1 MRTSIISRFVLLAAL
16 GVSATAGLG
25 AQTAQAPPT
34 APPAAQP
41 GGVPAPPPI
50 DLPSGYVIGP
60 EDVLVVQFW
69 KDTDVSAQVTVR
81 PDGKISLQAINEIVA
96 AGLTPEELRQR
107 IITAA
112 KPLFKEDPVVNVMVK
127 EIHSRKVSIQG
138 AVIKIGAYP
147 LLTSMRVADLIA
159 QAGGLQEFAKLD
171 KIILIRI
178 ENGKQTVIP
187 INYKDI
193 QKGRNLDKYNI
204 ELKPGDTIIVP

>member
-1 MRTSIISRFVLLAAL
+1 MRTSIINRFVLLAAF

-25 AQTAQAPPT
+25 AQTAQTPPPV
-34 APPAAQP
+34 PPVAQP
-41 GGVPAPPPI
+41 NGVPTPPPI

-138 AVIKIGAYP
+138 AVIKTGSYP
-147 LLTSMRVADLIA
+147 LLTTMTLAELVA
-159 QAGGLQEFAKLD
+159 QAGGLQDWAKRD
-171 KIILIRI
+171 KIIVVRN
-178 ENGKQTVIP
+178 EGGKQVRIP

-193 QKGRNLDKYNI
+193 LKGKNLDLYNI
-204 ELKPGDTIIVP
+204 ELKPGDIVIVP

>member
-1 MRTSIISRFVLLAAL
+1 MRTSIISRFVLLAAI

-25 AQTAQAPPT
+25 AQTAQTPPT
-34 APPAAQP
+34 APPATQAN
-41 GGVPAPPPI
+41 GVPTPPPI

-69 KDTDVSAQVTVR
+69 KDADVSAQVTVR

-107 IITAA
+107 IIIAA

-127 EIHSRKVSIQG
+127 EIHSRKVYVQG
-138 AVIKIGAYP
+138 AVVKRGSYP
-147 LLTSMRVADLIA
+147 LLGSMTIAQLIA
-159 QAGGLQEFAKLD
+159 NAGGLEDWAKKD
-171 KIILIRI
+171 RI
-178 ENGKQTVIP
+178 VVVRLEQGKQITIP

-193 QKGRNLDKYNI
+193 EKGKNLDKYNI